1 MRPHV
6 VAAFG
11 LAEVGYTPDPQ
22 GLNPP
27 RPPWWWRDFAAV
39 SIGKFYGEP
48 EPMPILVADRVEMLQ
63 EAIGSLG
70 QLERVLKSELQAA
83 QKIAKTL

>member
-1 MRPHV
+1 
-6 VAAFG
+6 
-11 LAEVGYTPDPQ
+11 
-22 GLNPP
+22 
-27 RPPWWWRDFAAV
+27 
-39 SIGKFYGEP
+39 
-48 EPMPILVADRVEMLQ
+48 MPILVADRVEMLQ